1 MSSENNLF
9 YNLATRNTVLVNPIS
24 YELNKRLIID
34 QDTSNKRVELDIII
48 NNNGKNNSLKIDSKK
63 IKAIE
68 NKYKA
73 LKTQF
78 GELSLHDQDFEIKF
92 LNKTIQ
98 RILIF
103 LKSENCNK
111 LFSFNEKDKDQILS
125 FTRLIDLYNKKK
137 EELMKETL
145 FLDQHIKDVEL

>member
-24 YELNKRLIID
+24 YEPNKRLIID